1 MSNSELGIHFF
12 LQLTV
17 ILLACKV
24 VGRLVRRIGQ
34 PQVVGE
40 MIAGVLLGPS
50 LLGLLF
56 PGWQK
61 ALFPTGPSIGIIYA
75 VSQVG
80 LVLYMFLVGVDF
92 DTGLI
97 RHRVRSAMSVSA
109 AGTTVPVILGS
120 AVAVLLVSRPG
131 TFFVPQIADWQ
142 VMLFTASAVA
152 ITAFP
157 MLARIIVERRLA
169 GTSLGT
175 LALACGAS
183 DDVVSWVLFA
193 VLLAVVKNDPMIALL
208 AVVGGVVYAVGMLT
222 VGKRLL
228 ARLIGARAEREGAL
242 NGPTFG
248 SVIILVMVCGWITD
262 MIGSTPSSAVSCS
275 AWRCPAAWSP
285 TSSSRSWS
293 RSSRTSCCRCSS
305 STPG

>member
-61 ALFPTGPSIGIIYA
+61 ALFPTGPSMGIIYA

-92 DTGLI
+92 DT
-97 RHRVRSAMSVSA
+97 
-109 AGTTVPVILGS
+109 
-120 AVAVLLVSRPG
+120 
-131 TFFVPQIADWQ
+131 D
-142 VMLFTASAVA
+142 
-152 ITAFP
+152 
-157 MLARIIVERRLA
+157 
-169 GTSLGT
+169 
-175 LALACGAS
+175 
-183 DDVVSWVLFA
+183 
-193 VLLAVVKNDPMIALL
+193 
-208 AVVGGVVYAVGMLT
+208 
-222 VGKRLL
+222 
-228 ARLIGARAEREGAL
+228 
-242 NGPTFG
+242 
-248 SVIILVMVCGWITD
+248 
-262 MIGSTPSSAVSCS
+262 
-275 AWRCPAAWSP
+275 
-285 TSSSRSWS
+285 
-293 RSSRTSCCRCSS
+293 
-305 STPG
+305 